1 MEELLLDRLEV
12 GGLFCGVLGCLE
24 DARKSERTRLEL
36 NVVCW
41 SISQAIAIL
50 LSYLPS
56 QTITRLADEYTFP
69 MKPIWFIN
77 SVLSDWLIQ
86 S

>member
-1 MEELLLDRLEV
+1 MKELLLDLLEAS
-12 GGLFCGVLGCLE
+12 GLCCGLVGCLD

-41 SISQAIAIL
+41 RISHAIAIL

-56 QTITRLADEYTFP
+56 QTITRLADE
-69 MKPIWFIN
+69 
-77 SVLSDWLIQ
+77 
-86 S
+86 